1 MKTFI
6 LIHGSY
12 HGAWN
17 WHKVIPILE
26 KNGHKAVS
34 IDMPGHGIDRQ
45 KLHTVTFSDCVNKIL
60 STICRMEGQV
70 ILLAHS
76 RNGVIISQAAEHCP
90 EKIEKLIYL
99 ASYLV
104 PNGKSMMDYALLDTN
119 SLVIQNLVPKIN
131 TRRAE
136 KLNKSYKGFKKIII
150 NSLLPAKLKTHKLSP
165 HIFKEALYHDCQD
178 EITELAHEL
187 LTAEPNLGG
196 FEKLR
201 LSENRYGKIPRYYI
215 ECLQD
220 RAVTLPIQRR
230 MQQES
235 PCDKTY
241 QINTSHSPFF
251 SKPQELCDIL
261 SEIASL

>member
-1 MKTFI
+1 MKIFI

-17 WHKVIPILE
+17 WHKVVPILE
-26 KNGHKAVS
+26 KNGHKA
-34 IDMPGHGIDRQ
+34 IPLDMPGHGIDKQ
-45 KLHTVTFSDCVNKIL
+45 KLHTVTFDDCVNKIV
-60 STICRMEGQV
+60 SAIRKIDGKV

-76 RNGVIISQAAEHCP
+76 RNGIVISQAAEQCP

-104 PNGKSMMDYALLDTN
+104 PNGKSMMDYALLDIN
-119 SLVIQNLVPKIN
+119 SLVLQNIVPNIDIK
-131 TRRAE
+131 RAK
-136 KLNKSYKGFKKIII
+136 KLNESYVGFKKQLI
-150 NSLLPAKLKTHKLSP
+150 NFLLPKKLKTHKLSP
-165 HIFKEALYHDCQD
+165 HIFKEALYHDCPD
-178 EITELAHEL
+178 EITELANEL

-196 FEKLR
+196 FEKLQ
-201 LSENRYGKIPRYYI
+201 LSKNKYGKIPRIYI

-220 RAVTLPIQRR
+220 RAITIPVQRK
-230 MQQES
+230 MQEDS

-241 QINTSHSPFF
+241 QLNTSHSPFF

-261 SEIASL
+261 LEIAL

>member
-17 WHKVIPILE
+17 WHKVVPILE
-26 KNGHKAVS
+26 KNGHKAIS
-34 IDMPGHGIDRQ
+34 LDMPGHGIDKQ
-45 KLHTVTFSDCVNKIL
+45 KLHTVTFDDCVNKIV
-60 STICRMEGQV
+60 SAVHKVEGKV

-76 RNGVIISQAAEHCP
+76 RNGIVISQAAEQCP

-104 PNGKSMMDYALLDTN
+104 PNGKSMMDYALLDTH
-119 SLVIQNLVPKIN
+119 SLVLQNVLPNIDIK
-131 TRRAE
+131 RAE
-136 KLNKSYKGFKKIII
+136 KLSKSYVGFKKLLI
-150 NSLLPAKLKTHKLSP
+150 NFLLPAKLKTHKLSP
-165 HIFKEALYHDCQD
+165 HIFKEALYHDCSD
-178 EITELAHEL
+178 EITELANEL

-196 FEKLR
+196 FEKLQ
-201 LSENRYGKIPRYYI
+201 LSENRYGTIPRIYI

-220 RAVTLPIQRR
+220 RAVTLLIQRK
-230 MQQES
+230 MQEDS

-241 QINTSHSPFF
+241 QLNTSHSPFF
-251 SKPQELCDIL
+251 SKPLELCDIL
-261 SEIASL
+261 LEIAL